1 MNTKLTFRII
11 LITALAGAANLL
23 AGCDEYEREQMRQA
37 GDDIGAAGSHIGN
50 ASDSAIGRARDSTA
64 DALRN
69 LSDKI
74 DTHNQNIDDSVDRI
88 NQN

>member
-1 MNTKLTFRII
+1 MNNRIPCKMI
-11 LITALAGAANLL
+11 LL
-23 AGCDEYEREQMRQA
+23 ASIAGMGMLAVGCDEYEREQIRQA
-37 GDDIGAAGSHIGN
+37 GDDIGSAGSHIGN

-74 DTHNQNIDDSVDRI
+74 DTHNQNIEDTVDRI
-88 NQN
+88 DQN

>member
-1 MNTKLTFRII
+1 MNNRVSFRMIWLASI
-11 LITALAGAANLL
+11 AGMGMLI
-23 AGCDEYEREQMRQA
+23 AGCDEYEREQIRQA
-37 GDDIGAAGSHIGN
+37 GDDIGSAGGHIGN

-74 DTHNQNIDDSVDRI
+74 DTHNQNIDDTVDRI
-88 NQN
+88 DQN